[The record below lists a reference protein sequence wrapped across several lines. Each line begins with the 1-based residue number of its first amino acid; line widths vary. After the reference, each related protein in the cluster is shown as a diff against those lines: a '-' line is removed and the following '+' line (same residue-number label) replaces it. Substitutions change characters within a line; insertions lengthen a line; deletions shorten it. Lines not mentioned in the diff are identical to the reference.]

1 MTNEEQSNNTTYK
14 ELVEIK
20 FDPFTKTTRT
30 DCSYELFPEQL
41 YEYSEE
47 GRHWHFYYVIWAS
60 HFKEMQDRWVDDDSK
75 IDGEEEV
82 SYFVLGI
89 EVRSYVREKTDLVKM
104 VFLCD
109 QEPLEKIYSNNYP
122 ERDTKSSDANWYA
135 SKASF
140 NLTPQEVKEIV
151 GAKNLKIRH
160 STTDG
165 NYLLSDDDGAKIQ
178 ELLGVLYNEA
188 EDSSEFTEGLMFKRK
203 VEALKNR
210 IKLEKESTIQAE
222 AAEKVKAKQKIKLRL
237 GLILLFV
244 VIFIILIF

>member
-1 MTNEEQSNNTTYK
+1 MTNNITYK
-14 ELVEIK
+14 ELTRID
-20 FDPFTKTTRT
+20 FDPFTKITRT
-30 DCSYELFPEQL
+30 DCEYEYFPEQTFQ
-41 YEYSEE
+41 YFEE
-47 GRHWHFYYVIWAS
+47 GRYWLFYYVIWAS

-122 ERDTKSSDANWYA
+122 ERDTKAGTNNWYA
-135 SKASF
+135 GKASF

-210 IKLEKESTIQAE
+210 IKLEKESIIQAE

>member
-1 MTNEEQSNNTTYK
+1 
-14 ELVEIK
+14 
-20 FDPFTKTTRT
+20 
-30 DCSYELFPEQL
+30 
-41 YEYSEE
+41 
-47 GRHWHFYYVIWAS
+47 
-60 HFKEMQDRWVDDDSK
+60 
-75 IDGEEEV
+75 
-82 SYFVLGI
+82 
-89 EVRSYVREKTDLVKM
+89 
-104 VFLCD
+104 
-109 QEPLEKIYSNNYP
+109 
-122 ERDTKSSDANWYA
+122 SDANWYA

-188 EDSSEFTEGLMFKRK
+188 EDSSEFTEGLMLKRK

>member
-1 MTNEEQSNNTTYK
+1 MTNNITYK
-14 ELVEIK
+14 ELTRID
-20 FDPFTKTTRT
+20 FDPFTKKTRT
-30 DCSYELFPEQL
+30 DCEYEYFPEQTFQ
-41 YEYSEE
+41 YFEE
-47 GRHWHFYYVIWAS
+47 GRYWLFYYVIWAS
-60 HFKEMQDRWVDDDSK
+60 HFKEKDV
-75 IDGEEEV
+75 EE
-82 SYFVLGI
+82 SYFALGI

-109 QEPLEKIYSNNYP
+109 QEPLEKIYSNNHP
-122 ERDTKSSDANWYA
+122 ERDTKAGTNNWYA
-135 SKASF
+135 GKASF

-210 IKLEKESTIQAE
+210 IKLEKESIIQAE